1 MHPVC
6 LLDDLLLWLVVLR
19 MLGAGC
25 LAPGAWRPSTCGG
38 ECLGIR
44 RGILWPLQVDS
55 LREAKGGQPTLDT
68 VVQNCIKVRS
78 RGSVPCCPGGS
89 SK

>member
-25 LAPGAWRPSTCGG
+25 LTSDCGG

-44 RGILWPLQVDS
+44 LGMLWTLQVDS

-68 VVQNCIKVRS
+68 VVQNCIKVRP
-78 RGSVPCCPGGS
+78 RGSVPCCPGDS
-89 SK
+89 SE